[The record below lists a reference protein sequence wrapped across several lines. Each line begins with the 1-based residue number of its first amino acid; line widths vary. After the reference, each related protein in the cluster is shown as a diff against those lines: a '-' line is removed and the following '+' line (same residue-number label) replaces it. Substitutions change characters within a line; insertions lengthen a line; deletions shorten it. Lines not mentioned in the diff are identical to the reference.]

1 MLFKNFITT
10 LKRYSASALLN
21 LLGLSVAYT
30 AFIIIIIQVSF
41 EYGYDTYN
49 RNADRVYRVA
59 LHEQSGQEACWA
71 QPVIDILG
79 EVSPK
84 IEAYTL
90 YDELPWNQHLYVSVI
105 RPNGGEEMFEITR
118 SCAYNDIIKILDMQ
132 LAEGDTHVLTKPYQ
146 FLIPLSAAKAIWGNE
161 SAIGKTFTLS
171 NETYQVG
178 GVYKDF
184 PANSVSGNYW
194 YYSRTP
200 EQKSGLSQVN
210 YLFLVKLDKPESKE
224 EITGLFN
231 DRLREIYKDDG
242 DSGNEAPPTAELT
255 LIKDTYFIP
264 GIHNDYSAKGNKA
277 ATDTMLAIAI
287 LILMVAVINYINFAS
302 ATAPFRI
309 KMLTLQKILG
319 CNKQALIRGIIFEST
334 VISLLAFI
342 IALLLVASLQNS
354 ALSGHLIAGISFAG
368 NSVPLCICG
377 IVAILTGILAGLYP
391 ALYMTSISPVLAIKG
406 SFGSSP
412 KGRKLRNVLIG
423 FQFCVSI
430 ALVIAAIF
438 INLQNRFIT
447 NFPLGF
453 ETQRVL
459 VTKIDRGVSRV
470 KKGMV
475 ERLKQSPV
483 IEDVAFADYR
493 FGGTEEYE
501 HWGASFGE
509 TPVEFNLMHVSP
521 NFLEMM
527 GIEIA
532 EGRGFRPED
541 LLLPYSATV
550 FNHITPKE
558 NGEKTNIGEGIKEDD
573 NSYFNLEII
582 GFTKDNL
589 HTLSMR
595 VPEEAF
601 AFIVGGGNQGGE
613 SMHLGYMYTKIKKGA
628 DLFGARDS
636 VIRICKSFLPA
647 YPFDPVFMDTV
658 AASLYEK
665 ERNTNYIVTLFSLL
679 TIMISLVGVFGLV
692 FFETQ
697 FRRKETGV
705 RRVHG
710 ATVNSILRMYNKKY
724 LTILAICFVI
734 AAPLSYYILKLWI
747 SGFTYRIPLYGWV
760 FLLGFVIIAFLTVVT
775 VTFRS
780 WKHAN
785 ENPANSLKN
794 E

>member
-1 MLFKNFITT
+1 MLNFITP
-10 LKRYSASALLN
+10 LKRYPVSAVLN

-30 AFIIIIIQVSF
+30 AFIIIIIQVNF

-49 RNADRVYRVA
+49 KNADRVYRVA
-59 LHEQSGQEACWA
+59 LRDQSERLACWA

-79 EVSPK
+79 EISPR

-90 YDELPWNQHLYVSVI
+90 YDELPWNRHLYISVT
-105 RPNGGEEMFEITR
+105 RPNGGEEMFEISK
-118 SCAYNDIIKILDMQ
+118 SCAYNDIIEILDIQ
-132 LAEGDTHVLTKPYQ
+132 LTEGDTNALTKPYQ
-146 FLIPLSAAKAIWGNE
+146 FLIPQSAATAIWGSE
-161 SAIGKTFTLS
+161 SAVGKIFTLS
-171 NETYQVG
+171 GQSYQIG

-184 PANSVSGNYW
+184 PANSVNGNYW

-224 EITGLFN
+224 EITALFN
-231 DRLREIYKDDG
+231 DKLKEIYKDTDG
-242 DSGNEAPPTAELT
+242 SKNGEPPTTELT

-264 GIHNDYSAKGNKA
+264 GIRNDYAAKGNKA
-277 ATDTMLAIAI
+277 STDTMLAIAI

-319 CNKQALIRGIIFEST
+319 CRKQILIRGIIFESI
-334 VISLLAFI
+334 VLSLLAFL
-342 IALLLVASLQNS
+342 IALFLVASLQNS
-354 ALSGHLIAGISFAG
+354 DLSGRLTAWLSFAG
-368 NSVPLCICG
+368 NIAPLCICG
-377 IVAILTGILAGLYP
+377 VIAVLTGFFAGLYP

-412 KGRKLRNVLIG
+412 KGRKLRNILIG
-423 FQFCVSI
+423 FQFAVSI
-430 ALVIAAIF
+430 ALIIAAIF
-438 INLQNRFIT
+438 INLQNRYIT

-453 ETQRVL
+453 ETQHIL
-459 VTKIDRGVSRV
+459 VTKINQQASRI

-475 ERLKQSPV
+475 EKLKQSPA
-483 IEDVAFADYR
+483 IEEVAFANAR
-493 FGGTEEYE
+493 FGSTEEYE

-509 TPVEFNLMHVSP
+509 IPVEFNLMHISP
-521 NFLEMM
+521 NFLDMM
-527 GIEIA
+527 GIEIE

-541 LLLPYSATV
+541 VLLPYSATV
-550 FNHITPKE
+550 FNHITPKK
-558 NGEKTNIGEGIKEDD
+558 NGEKTVTGEGIREDS
-573 NSYFNLEII
+573 NSYFNLDII

-595 VPEEAF
+595 VPEEPF
-601 AFIVGGGNQGGE
+601 AFIVGGSNQGGE
-613 SMHLGYMYTKIKKGA
+613 NMHLGYMYVKAKQGA
-628 DLFGARDS
+628 DLFGVRDS
-636 VIRICKSFLPA
+636 IIRICKSFLPA
-647 YPFDPVFMDTV
+647 YPFNPVFMETTV
-658 AASLYEK
+658 ASLYEK

-679 TIMISLVGVFGLV
+679 AIIISLLGVFGLV

-710 ATVNSILRMYNKKY
+710 ATVNSILRMYNRRY
-724 LTILAICFVI
+724 LTIVAICFVI
-734 AAPLSYYILKLWI
+734 AAPLSYYIMKIWI
-747 SGFTYRIPLYGWV
+747 AGFTYRIPLYGWV
-760 FLLGFVIIAFLTVVT
+760 FVLGFIIIALLTMMT
-775 VTFRS
+775 VTLRS

-785 ENPANSLKN
+785 ENPADSLKN